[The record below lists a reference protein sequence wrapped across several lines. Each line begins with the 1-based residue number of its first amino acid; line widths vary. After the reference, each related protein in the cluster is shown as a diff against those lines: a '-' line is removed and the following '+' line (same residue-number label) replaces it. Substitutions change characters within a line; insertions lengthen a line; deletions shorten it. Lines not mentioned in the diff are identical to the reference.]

1 MSPVV
6 MGSEFV
12 YRCAACGRSVDA
24 DEPVWRC
31 DCGGLLELGP
41 PAAFDRSL
49 IDTSEHG
56 FWRYAAALPR
66 LYRDERI
73 RLGDRLTPIVETDLY
88 GRRVHLKLDYLLPT
102 GSYKDRGASVLMA
115 SLRRLGITDV
125 MDDSSGNAGAAA
137 AAYAA
142 AAGMKCTIYVPAG
155 NSQPKLAQIAAYGA
169 HLVTIAGSR
178 AAVAD
183 AVVMKSR
190 TEFYASHVWHP
201 LYPAGVATLGYEL
214 WEQLGYQAPRAV
226 VVPAGQGSLVLG
238 LSRAFEALLKGGAIE
253 APPAIVAVQSQA
265 FPALTQAFDGGT
277 NAASGANTL
286 RTTVAEGIACE
297 RPARLEAVV
306 AALRAS
312 KGRALTVS
320 DDDIQ
325 NAFITLSRKGFYVE
339 PTSAVAAAG
348 FKEADLDGTS
358 GVIVVVLTGSGL
370 KSWKPPTGWDAR
382 D

>member
-1 MSPVV
+1 MSPVE
-6 MGSEFV
+6 MGSDFV
-12 YRCAACGRSVDA
+12 YRCAVCSRSVDA
-24 DEPVWRC
+24 DEAVWRC
-31 DCGGLLELGP
+31 YCGGLLELGP

-56 FWRYAAALPR
+56 FWRYSAALPR

-73 RLGDRLTPIVETDLY
+73 RLGDRVTPLVETDLY
-88 GRRVHLKLDYLLPT
+88 GRRVYLKLDYLLPT
-102 GSYKDRGASVLMA
+102 GSYKDRGAAVLMA
-115 SLRRLGITDV
+115 RLRRLGITDV

-183 AVVMKSR
+183 AVGMKSR

-201 LYPAGVATLGYEL
+201 LYPAGVATLGYEI
-214 WEQLGYQAPRAV
+214 WEQLGYQAPRAL

-238 LSRAFEALLKGGAIE
+238 LARAFEALVKGRAIE
-253 APPAIVAVQSQA
+253 TPPAIIAVQSEA
-265 FPALTQAFDGGT
+265 FPALAQAFKGGT
-277 NAASGANTL
+277 NAATGSSNL

-297 RPARLEAVV
+297 RPARIEAVL

-312 KGRALTVS
+312 RGRAITVS
-320 DDDIQ
+320 EDDIQ
-325 NAFITLSRKGFYVE
+325 NAFLTLSLKGFYVE

-348 FKEADLDGTS
+348 FKRAELDGTS
-358 GVIVVVLTGSGL
+358 GVVVVVLTGNGL
-370 KSWKPPTGWDAR
+370 KSWRPQTAPPPID
-382 D
+382 